1 MKPGKMPSMSRARD
15 RHRIAVLVVPDTVA
29 LEVTI
34 AQQVFGPRIYN
45 FARITGDVDSP
56 YEVVLCGEEQRY
68 VLPSG
73 VDLGELQPL
82 DVLREADTV
91 LVPGLENPMEK
102 RSDELLSALRD
113 ASSNGARMVSFCGGA
128 FVLGQAGVLDRK
140 RVTTHWILTQEFREQ
155 FPLATLEP
163 EHLFIEDGNVLTSG
177 GIFSATDLSLHLM
190 AIDLGYAYSNDF
202 SRLLVSAPVRAGG
215 QAQFIKD
222 SIRVD
227 RQPPLR
233 SLTDWIHE
241 HLSEPLTMADLA
253 AHEHM
258 SERNLARKFNVAMGV
273 SPFDWITQ
281 ERINQAKVLVE
292 TTDLPIGQ
300 IAAMVGM
307 GSAESLRRNFS
318 RLVGTSAA
326 SYRRT
331 FKTERVL
338 PAA

>member
-1 MKPGKMPSMSRARD
+1 MQPGKMPPLSHGRD
-15 RHRIAVLVVPDTVA
+15 HHRVAMLIVPDTMA

-34 AQQVFGPRIYN
+34 AQQVFGRRMYN
-45 FARITGDVDSP
+45 FAQLTGDFETP
-56 YEVVLCGEEQRY
+56 YEVVLCGEEARY
-68 VLPSG
+68 TLPSG
-73 VDLGELQPL
+73 IDLGQLQSL
-82 DVLREADTV
+82 DVLRAADTV
-91 LVPGLENPMEK
+91 LVPGIEDPLTP
-102 RSDELLSALRD
+102 RSEELLAALRD
-113 ASSNGARMVSFCGGA
+113 AAANGARMVSFCAGA

-140 RVTTHWILTQEFREQ
+140 RVTTHWVVSQEFREQ

-177 GIFSATDLSLHLM
+177 GMFSATDLSLHIL
-190 AIDLGYAYSNDF
+190 AVDLGYAYSNDF
-202 SRLLVSAPVRAGG
+202 SRMLVSPPVRSGG

-227 RQPPLR
+227 AEPPLR
-233 SLTDWIHE
+233 SLTEWISE
-241 HLSEPLTMADLA
+241 HLDEPLTMTDLA
-253 AHEHM
+253 EHEHM
-258 SERNLARKFNVAMGV
+258 SERNLARRFNQGLGV
-273 SPFDWITQ
+273 SPFDWITR
-281 ERINQAKVLVE
+281 ERINRAKVLVE

-331 FKTERVL
+331 FKAE
-338 PAA
+338 PAVIAA